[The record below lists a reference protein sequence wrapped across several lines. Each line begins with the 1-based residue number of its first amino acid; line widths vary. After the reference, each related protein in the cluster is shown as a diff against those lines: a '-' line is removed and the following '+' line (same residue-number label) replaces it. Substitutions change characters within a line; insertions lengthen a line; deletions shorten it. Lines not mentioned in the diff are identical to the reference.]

1 MTISTTQ
8 WVFDIKLGP
17 DGWIERFKV
26 RLVARGNE
34 QSDNDFEETFAL
46 VF

>member
-1 MTISTTQ
+1 MIATTC
-8 WVFDIKLGP
+8 WVFDVKLDP